1 LRRVGFRSK
10 NCLFLKVVV
19 VIFLKMLDSF
29 CCCFPVCFLKRERKG
44 KELDDWRGR
53 KDLEGNKMWGVCSEY
68 MKKNLMFIIAYTI
81 CTG

>member
-1 LRRVGFRSK
+1 MLCVYVYYCFV
-10 NCLFLKVVV
+10 CLFLVSL
-19 VIFLKMLDSF
+19 F
-29 CCCFPVCFLKRERKG
+29 FPVCFLKRERKG